1 MHNIDDITL
10 MFDGSTGKVIF
21 LIPNAIVFDNI
32 EEFTLFLKRLKE
44 EIENYASPDDD
55 NSNIEVDYAERVI
68 GEWQQVLE
76 KSEISGQK
84 RQSPEH

>member
-21 LIPNAIVFDNI
+21 LMPNAIVFESI
-32 EEFTLFLKRLKE
+32 EEFTFFLDKLRG
-44 EIENYASPDDD
+44 EIENYDSPDGGDSD
-55 NSNIEVDYAERVI
+55 IEVDYAQRVI

-84 RQSPEH
+84 KQSPEL